1 MALSLPGCET
11 WNLQESLNFVKVAA
25 LEVCSLHRDI
35 TLQSPDILYVLLQM
49 LQKNKKLQRKS
60 MNLLAVMNDAKF
72 NITDINI
79 DDEEE
84 DAVGSAEE
92 KEYEKALSNTIDGSV
107 IVVTSDRRV
116 RNFTIVYFMDF
127 YGINAV
133 YLKPGEEE
141 CWLQNTALGNTL
153 WTTGCNWNTVFT
165 DIVINSSHTGSLHF
179 VTDIDTLWP
188 CDKILT
194 LLV

>member
-1 MALSLPGCET
+1 
-11 WNLQESLNFVKVAA
+11 
-25 LEVCSLHRDI
+25 
-35 TLQSPDILYVLLQM
+35 M

-79 DDEEE
+79 DGEDE
-84 DAVGSAEE
+84 DADGSAEE
-92 KEYEKALSNTIDGSV
+92 KEYEKTLSNTIDGSV
-107 IVVTSDRRV
+107 IVVTSDRHV
-116 RNFTIVYFMDF
+116 RNFTIVYFTDF

-133 YLKPGEEE
+133 YLKPGEKE

-153 WTTGCNWNTVFT
+153 WATGCNRNTVSA
-165 DIVINSSHTGSLHF
+165 DIVINSNHTGSLHF

-188 CDKILT
+188 CYKILT